1 MSDRLSTLYQD
12 VLTGSYDCVDRILLN
27 GYFGLCHSAGGFR
40 LWWRQLTGNDQILDK
55 THLMRLAGRF
65 SRRLRGYARAHQIPV
80 VDCRSGED
88 KHQMAEEYLE
98 KTTIRR
104 GVFLILVGRA
114 QAPVWD
120 VNPYHHLKWK
130 KPMPFVNHYSF
141 HILDPNWGHV
151 TIKIC
156 GHPPFSAQII
166 LNGHEYVAC
175 QARKAGLKFGKE
187 GNCFTT
193 IVEVAGLAKIAD
205 TLSDSLAIGRL
216 RQVCDGWIYSSCLC
230 FGLDREE
237 QERSRFQY
245 QYSIYQI
252 EYSRNLMFSEGQWM
266 EQMFQALIDRS
277 RGPMDVKKIK
287 TILGT
292 KRCPVRTARKK
303 KKVAWEVVLER
314 PVYDLT
320 IFKLRCGLFTL
331 KIYTKGERVLRVET
345 IAHNVKKLPCGCS
358 LQKFPEV
365 VVQLQGILERFMD
378 ALGCIDQCFLSDTTL
393 EQLPAPSQ
401 VGKTKVGGIDFN
413 RPRIR
418 WVVEAVLSL
427 ASFPGGFTAS
437 QLAQQVRTVGQQ
449 SESEYGPRHAAYDL
463 KKLRGKQMVEHVG
476 KTRRYQPML
485 NGLRV
490 MAALLVLR
498 DKVVRP
504 ILAAAQPLRPS
515 RGIQNSTPIDRH
527 YETMRLAMQEIF
539 HELGIAA

>member
-12 VLTGSYDCVDRILLN
+12 VVEGSYDCVDRILLN
-27 GYFGLCHSAGGFR
+27 GYFGLGHSAGGFR
-40 LWWRQLTGNDQILDK
+40 LWWRQLTGSDQTLDK

-65 SRRLRGYARAHQIPV
+65 SRRLRGYARAHGIPV
-80 VDCRSGED
+80 VDCRPGED

-98 KTTIRR
+98 KTKISQ

-120 VNPYHHLKWK
+120 VNPYHHLEWK

-141 HILDPNWGHV
+141 HILDPDWGHV

-175 QARKAGLKFGKE
+175 QARQAGLEFGKE
-187 GNCFTT
+187 GNCFTN
-193 IVEVAGLAKIAD
+193 IVDVAGLAKIAD
-205 TLSDSLAIGRL
+205 TLSESLAIGRL

-230 FGLDREE
+230 FGLDLEE

-252 EYSRNLMFSEGQWM
+252 EYSRNLIFSEGPFM

-277 RGPMDVKKIK
+277 RGPLDVKKIK
-287 TILGT
+287 TILGS
-292 KRCPVRTARKK
+292 KRCPPCRARRK

-320 IFKLRCGLFTL
+320 IFKLRCGWFTL

-345 IAHNVKKLPCGCS
+345 IAHNVKKLPYGCS
-358 LQKFPEV
+358 LQKFPAV
-365 VVQLQGILERFMD
+365 VAQLQGILKRFMD
-378 ALGCIDQCFLSDTTL
+378 TLGCMDQCFLSDATL
-393 EQLPAPSQ
+393 AQLPAPSQ
-401 VGKTKVGGIDFN
+401 LGKTKVGGIDFN

-437 QLAQQVRTVGQQ
+437 QLAQQVRTLGQQ

-463 KKLRGKQMVEHVG
+463 KKLRGKQMVERIG
-476 KTRRYQPML
+476 KTRRYQPLL
-485 NGLRV
+485 NGIRV

-515 RGIQNSTPIDRH
+515 RGTQNSAPIDRH
-527 YETMRLAMQEIF
+527 YETIRLAMQEIF